1 MWLLFCP
8 GRPPGFNA
16 FGQEITGSDEDTKA
30 QRESENN
37 RNAGRPARLAEI
49 MEIELNRKD
58 EWPAGRESTV
68 LGELAR
74 MEIAKHI
81 WDSRRSS
88 KLTGFEYAKRRGT
101 RNMMDPARPL
111 LDRPRGGTRVSA
123 FWTREALEVSAACEG
138 RTEGE
143 DRIVVSIVTGSD
155 RLLQLECLS
164 DGTVR
169 LPDGAERATFDVEPG
184 GNGWSARLTA
194 PWSMLGVR
202 PRSGRQIP
210 LNVSRFTDWTDTP
223 PPEMLPDGFVVNGLS
238 RIQPGLE
245 VSTLSRAVRY
255 PTVGDPLRVDRLGCL
270 VLSPRLKIGNLSLR
284 DGGLMQKELRMNL
297 RPLARMPEELDVR
310 VALVDPYGRE
320 CVFVDQ
326 AHGEGE
332 TRMRLDVL
340 FGTFRG
346 FLYPYRLAISISDPE
361 TGAMLAETQCEFI
374 PHRRVRL
381 DPLRL
386 GNDQRGRGRF
396 RMVGE
401 GLTGSKWQASMVNDA
416 GETLDRGPVVADSDE
431 TTFEIYIGEVPRG
444 RYRLRLAPVGLNAA
458 GGLECPCNVMGAGPQ
473 PCVLLR
479 REDVE
484 RLRVQAK
491 EGGLKPHYD
500 AMKAQVDEVLHR
512 GAITECSLTPD
523 GTEVR
528 EIAIDDLLA
537 GDDLLMQGHAEDTLF
552 QRDPHQMMAAALV
565 YLIEGDE
572 RYGLL
577 AGKMVRV
584 LVEHVLW
591 GDPRVYGADPDLM
604 WKAMYCALAM
614 DWLGELIASDE
625 RRVLRDRLVENGLL
639 VYQWAME
646 NDQAYWKGRIANL
659 TPISDSV
666 ATVLALCLR
675 DEALDAEAVLRIAR
689 EDIGT
694 PMRAFPADGS
704 WPESINYWAVF
715 LRGVILHGAAMESA
729 TGADDGVFSLPG
741 MRDAGYFPVYFTP
754 RGIPAGFNDGM
765 NTGAAPFLH
774 LLAHRF
780 DQPLLSLYADAYG
793 GEGEN
798 RRSDWYT
805 VMWRS
810 PRIPYQHEA
819 SRTVVGDRPAPAL
832 MGSIMTGLKRLR
844 VYEEIRWAA
853 LASEWP
859 DPALYVSFK
868 SGYAAPGFGHTSR
881 DLNAIQVV
889 AGGEPLIRRSHDYS
903 TPPEGYSTTLV
914 NGRPQGPGTGTFLY
928 RDEASRHLAI
938 AAEADRSFGDDVGRA
953 RRHVVMVDGRY
964 LVVLDEVW
972 SALPAQVTFMA
983 HTAGEIVNSDEGCE
997 IRGIK
1002 TRLSLAFAGPAVT
1015 LDHVAP
1021 PDCVMTRLTDRV
1033 LHATAEAGREV
1044 ELLTVIWPDIRDTR
1058 VPACRWDGERLE
1070 VRRPDGVK
1078 DELIF
1083 GREKSD
1089 LRFLRIDG

>member
-1 MWLLFCP
+1 
-8 GRPPGFNA
+8 
-16 FGQEITGSDEDTKA
+16 
-30 QRESENN
+30 
-37 RNAGRPARLAEI
+37 
-49 MEIELNRKD
+49 MEIELNQKD
-58 EWPAGRESTV
+58 VWPAGQESTA

-81 WDSRRSS
+81 WDSRQSS

-101 RNMMDPARPL
+101 RNMIDPARPL
-111 LDRPRGGTRVSA
+111 LDRPRGRTRVSA
-123 FWTREALEVSAACEG
+123 FWTREALVVSAACEG
-138 RTEGE
+138 RTDGE
-143 DRIVVSIVTGSD
+143 DRVVVSIVTGED

-169 LPDGAERATFDVEPG
+169 VPEGAERAKFDTDQED
-184 GNGWSARLTA
+184 NCWSARLTL
-194 PWSMLGVR
+194 PLGLLGVR
-202 PRSGRQIP
+202 PRPGLQIP
-210 LNVSRFTDWTDTP
+210 LNVARFTDWTDIP
-223 PPEMLPDGFVVNGLS
+223 PPAMLPDGFVVNGLS
-238 RIQPGLE
+238 RIRPGLE

-255 PTVGDPLRVDRLGCL
+255 PVVGDPLRADRLGRL
-270 VLSPRLKIGNLSLR
+270 VLSPRLQIENLSLR
-284 DGGLMQKELRMNL
+284 DEGPAQKEVVMNL
-297 RPLARMPEELDVR
+297 RPAGRLPEMLDVR
-310 VALVDPYGRE
+310 VALSDPFGRE
-320 CVFVDQ
+320 TVFVDQ
-326 AHGEGE
+326 ARGEGE
-332 TRMRLDVL
+332 TRMRLDCL
-340 FGTFRG
+340 FGAFRG
-346 FLYPYRLAISISDPE
+346 FLYPYRLAVSVSDPD
-361 TGAMLAETQCEFI
+361 TGAMLAEAQCEFI
-374 PHRRVRL
+374 PSRRIRL

-396 RMVGE
+396 RMAGE
-401 GLTGSKWQASMVNDA
+401 GLGGTRWQASLVNDA
-416 GETLDRGPVVADSDE
+416 GETLDRGRVVADSDE
-431 TTFEIYIGEVPRG
+431 TDFDVCIGEVPRG
-444 RYRLRLAPVGLNAA
+444 RYRLRLVPVGMGATA
-458 GGLECPCNVMGAGPQ
+458 GIECPCNVMGTSPL
-473 PCVLLR
+473 PRVLLR
-479 REDVE
+479 RGDVE
-484 RLRVQAK
+484 RLRLQAR

-500 AMKAQVDEVLHR
+500 AMKAQVDEVLRR
-512 GAITECSLTPD
+512 GTIKECSLTPN
-523 GTEVR
+523 GTEIR

-565 YLIEGDE
+565 YLIEGDD

-577 AGKMVRV
+577 ARKMVRI
-584 LVEHVLW
+584 LAEHVLW

-614 DWLGELIASDE
+614 DWLGDLIPPDE
-625 RRVLRDRLVENGLL
+625 RRVLNDRLIENGLL
-639 VYQWAME
+639 VYLWSME

-675 DEALDAEAVLRIAR
+675 DETLDAESVLRIAR

-694 PMRAFPADGS
+694 PMRAFPLDGS
-704 WPESINYWAVF
+704 WPESVNYWAVF

-741 MRDAGYFPVYFTP
+741 MRDAGYFPIYFTP
-754 RGIPAGFNDGM
+754 RGVPAGFNDGM

-774 LLAHRF
+774 LLARRF
-780 DQPLLSLYADAYG
+780 DQPIFSLYADAYG

-798 RRSDWYT
+798 RRSDWNT
-805 VMWRS
+805 IIWRS
-810 PRIPYQHEA
+810 TGIPYQPEA
-819 SRTVVGDRPAPAL
+819 QRTDVGDRPAPAL
-832 MGSIMTGLKRLR
+832 LSSIMTGLKRLR

-859 DPALYVSFK
+859 DPELYVSFK

-914 NGRPQGPGTGTFLY
+914 DGRPQRPGTGTFLY
-928 RDEASRHLAI
+928 REEASRHLAI

-964 LVVLDEVW
+964 LIVMDEVR
-972 SALPAQVTFMA
+972 SDRPVRVTFMA
-983 HTAGEIVNSDEGCE
+983 HTAGKIVNADRGCE

-1002 TRLSLAFAGPAVT
+1002 TRLSLTFAGPDVT
-1015 LDHVAP
+1015 LDRVAP
-1021 PDCVMTRLTDRV
+1021 PDCVMTQLTDRA

-1044 ELLTVIWPDIRDTR
+1044 ELLTVIWPDTR
-1058 VPACRWDGERLE
+1058 EAGAPACRWDGERLE
-1070 VRRPDGVK
+1070 VRRPDGAK
-1078 DELIF
+1078 DDLIF
-1083 GREKSD
+1083 GRENSE
-1089 LRFLRIDG
+1089 LRFLRVDG

>member
-1 MWLLFCP
+1 
-8 GRPPGFNA
+8 
-16 FGQEITGSDEDTKA
+16 
-30 QRESENN
+30 
-37 RNAGRPARLAEI
+37 
-49 MEIELNRKD
+49 
-58 EWPAGRESTV
+58 
-68 LGELAR
+68 
-74 MEIAKHI
+74 
-81 WDSRRSS
+81 
-88 KLTGFEYAKRRGT
+88 
-101 RNMMDPARPL
+101 
-111 LDRPRGGTRVSA
+111 
-123 FWTREALEVSAACEG
+123 
-138 RTEGE
+138 
-143 DRIVVSIVTGSD
+143 
-155 RLLQLECLS
+155 
-164 DGTVR
+164 
-169 LPDGAERATFDVEPG
+169 
-184 GNGWSARLTA
+184 
-194 PWSMLGVR
+194 
-202 PRSGRQIP
+202 
-210 LNVSRFTDWTDTP
+210 
-223 PPEMLPDGFVVNGLS
+223 MLPDGFVVNGLS

-255 PTVGDPLRVDRLGCL
+255 PIIGDPLRADRLGRL
-270 VLSPRLKIGNLSLR
+270 VLSPRLKIENLSLR
-284 DGGLMQKELRMNL
+284 DEGLTQKELRMNL
-297 RPLARMPEELDVR
+297 RPSARLPDDLDVR
-310 VALVDPYGRE
+310 VVLADPCGRE
-320 CVFVDQ
+320 TVFVDQ
-326 AHGEGE
+326 ARREGE
-332 TRMRLDVL
+332 TRMRLDCL
-340 FGTFRG
+340 FAGFRG
-346 FLYPYRLAISISDPE
+346 FLYPYRLAVSVSDPE
-361 TGAMLAETQCEFI
+361 TGAMLAEAQCEFI
-374 PHRRVRL
+374 PPRRVRL

-396 RMVGE
+396 RMAGE
-401 GLTGSKWQASMVNDA
+401 GITGTRWQASLVNDA
-416 GETLDRGPVVADSDE
+416 GEALDRGRVVAESDAMD
-431 TTFEIYIGEVPRG
+431 FEICIGEVPRG

-458 GGLECPCNVMGAGPQ
+458 GGLECPCNIMGTCPQ
-473 PCVLLR
+473 PRVLLR
-479 REDVE
+479 REDAE

-500 AMKAQVDEVLHR
+500 AMKAQVDEVLRR
-512 GAITECSLTPD
+512 GSITECNLTPV

-528 EIAIDDLLA
+528 EIAIDSLLA
-537 GDDLLMQGHAEDTLF
+537 GDDLLMQGHSEDTLF

-565 YLIEGDE
+565 YLIEGDD
-572 RYGLL
+572 RYGQL
-577 AGKMVRV
+577 ARKMVRV

-614 DWLGELIASDE
+614 DWLGDLIANDE
-625 RRVLRDRLVENGLL
+625 RRALNDRLIENGLL
-639 VYQWAME
+639 VYLWAME

-694 PMRAFPADGS
+694 PMRAFPPDGS
-704 WPESINYWAVF
+704 WPESVNYWGVF
-715 LRGVILHGAAMESA
+715 LRGVILHGASMESA

-741 MRDAGYFPVYFTP
+741 MRDAGYFPIYFTP

-765 NTGAAPFLH
+765 NSGAAPFLH

-798 RRSDWYT
+798 RRSDWNT
-805 VMWRS
+805 VIWRS
-810 PRIPYQHEA
+810 PGIPYQPEA
-819 SRTVVGDRPAPAL
+819 PRTDVDDRPAPAL
-832 MGSIMTGLKRLR
+832 LGSIMTGLKRLR

-928 RDEASRHLAI
+928 WDEAPRHLAI

-964 LVVLDEVW
+964 LVVLDEV
-972 SALPAQVTFMA
+972 SSERPAQVTFMA
-983 HTAGEIVNSDEGCE
+983 HTAGEIVNADGGCE

-1002 TRLSLAFAGPAVT
+1002 TRLSLTFEGTDVT
-1015 LDHVAP
+1015 LDRVAP
-1021 PDCVMTRLTDRV
+1021 PDCVMMQLTDRA
-1033 LHATAEAGREV
+1033 LHATAGAGREV
-1044 ELLTVIWPDIRDTR
+1044 ELLTVIWPDTR
-1058 VPACRWDGERLE
+1058 ETVAPACRWDGERLE
-1070 VRRPDGVK
+1070 VRRPDGLK

-1083 GREKSD
+1083 GREDSE
-1089 LRFLRIDG
+1089 LRFLRVDG

>member
-1 MWLLFCP
+1 
-8 GRPPGFNA
+8 
-16 FGQEITGSDEDTKA
+16 
-30 QRESENN
+30 
-37 RNAGRPARLAEI
+37 

-58 EWPAGRESTV
+58 VWPAGRESTA

-101 RNMMDPARPL
+101 RNMMDPVRPH
-111 LDRPRGGTRVSA
+111 LDRPRGRTRVSA
-123 FWTREALEVSAACEG
+123 FWTRRTLVVSATCEG

-143 DRIVVSIVTGSD
+143 DRIVVSIVTGED
-155 RLLQLECLS
+155 RLLQLACLS

-169 LPDGAERATFDVEPG
+169 LPDGAERAEFVVDTG
-184 GNGWSARLTA
+184 GKGWSARLTA
-194 PWSMLGVR
+194 PWAMLGVR
-202 PRSGRQIP
+202 PRSGLQIP

-255 PTVGDPLRVDRLGCL
+255 PIVGDPLRADRLGRL
-270 VLSPRLKIGNLSLR
+270 VLSPRLKIENLSLR
-284 DGGLMQKELRMNL
+284 DVGLTQKELWMNL
-297 RPLARMPEELDVR
+297 KPSTGLPEMLDVR
-310 VALVDPYGRE
+310 VVLVDPYGRE
-320 CVFVDQ
+320 TVFVDQ
-326 AHGEGE
+326 SRGEGE
-332 TRMRLDVL
+332 TRMRLDCL

-346 FLYPYRLAISISDPE
+346 FLHPSRLAVSVSDPE
-361 TGAMLAETQCEFI
+361 TGAILAETQCEFVPPRGI
-374 PHRRVRL
+374 RL

-396 RMVGE
+396 RLAGE
-401 GLTGSKWQASMVNDA
+401 GLAGTQWQASMVNDA
-416 GETLDRGPVVADSDE
+416 GETLERGRVVADSEE
-431 TTFEIYIGEVPRG
+431 TTFEICIGEVPRG
-444 RYRLRLAPVGLNAA
+444 RYRLRLAPIGLNAT
-458 GGLECPCNVMGAGPQ
+458 GGLECPCNVMGTGRQ
-473 PCVLLR
+473 PRVLLR
-479 REDVE
+479 SEDVE

-500 AMKAQVDEVLHR
+500 AMRAQVDEVLQR
-512 GAITECSLTPD
+512 GAISERSLTPD

-537 GDDLLMQGHAEDTLF
+537 GDDLLMQGHSEDTLF

-565 YLIEGDE
+565 YLIEGND
-572 RYGLL
+572 RYGEL
-577 AGKMVRV
+577 ARKMVRV

-614 DWLGELIASDE
+614 DWLGDLIPPDE

-639 VYQWAME
+639 VYLWAME

-694 PMRAFPADGS
+694 PMRAFPTDGS
-704 WPESINYWAVF
+704 WPESVNYWAVF
-715 LRGVILHGAAMESA
+715 LRGIILHGAAMESA
-729 TGADDGVFSLPG
+729 TGGDDGVFSLPG

-754 RGIPAGFNDGM
+754 RGVPAGFNDGM

-780 DQPLLSLYADAYG
+780 DQPLLSLFADAYG

-810 PRIPYQHEA
+810 TGIPYQHEA

-832 MGSIMTGLKRLR
+832 LGSIMTGLKRLR

-903 TPPEGYSTTLV
+903 TPPVGYSTTLV

-928 RDEASRHLAI
+928 WDEASRHLAI

-964 LVVLDEVW
+964 LVVLDEIW
-972 SALPAQVTFMA
+972 SELPVQVTFMA
-983 HTAGEIVNSDEGCE
+983 HTAGEIVNGDGGCE

-1002 TRLSLAFAGPAVT
+1002 TRLSLAFAGPDVT
-1015 LDHVAP
+1015 LDRVAP
-1021 PDCVMTRLTDRV
+1021 PDCVMTQLTDRA
-1033 LHATAEAGREV
+1033 LHATTQAGSEV
-1044 ELLTVIWPDIRDTR
+1044 ELLTVIWPDTR
-1058 VPACRWDGERLE
+1058 ETGTPMCRWDGERLE
-1070 VRRPDGVK
+1070 VRRPDGMI
-1078 DELIF
+1078 DELRF
-1083 GREKSD
+1083 GRENSE
-1089 LRFLRIDG
+1089 LRFLRVDG